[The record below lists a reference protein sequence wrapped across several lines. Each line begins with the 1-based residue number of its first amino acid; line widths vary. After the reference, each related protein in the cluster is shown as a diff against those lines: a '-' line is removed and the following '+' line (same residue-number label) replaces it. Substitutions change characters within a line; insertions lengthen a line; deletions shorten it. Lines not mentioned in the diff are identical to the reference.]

1 MEAYVSGAEAEAAG
15 GEDAT
20 INDGGGILASR
31 GEERRNREV
40 VAEVVAEVRP
50 ATR

>member
-20 INDGGGILASR
+20 IND
-31 GEERRNREV
+31 EERRNREV
-40 VAEVVAEVRP
+40 VVEVRP
-50 ATR
+50 ATT